1 MILATSVGDVVV
13 SFLLLAGVTLSL
25 LAGIGLQR
33 FPDVFARMHAATKPA
48 TLGLVLI
55 LLAAALRLAD
65 GGDVIKLLVIAAA
78 QFITAP
84 LGAHMIGRAAH
95 RAGDQMGPETTV
107 DELAAARRQRDAD
120 G

>member
-1 MILATSVGDVVV
+1 MIVAASVGDTIV
-13 SFLLLAGVTLSL
+13 SFLLLTGVSLSL

-55 LLAAALRLAD
+55 LVAAALRLSD
-65 GGDVIKLLVIAAA
+65 GGDVVKLLVIAAA

-84 LGAHMIGRAAH
+84 LGAHMVGRAAH
-95 RAGDQMGPETTV
+95 RAGDQTAPETSV
-107 DELAAARRQRDAD
+107 DELARDTGRRT
-120 G
+120 GP

>member
-13 SFLLLAGVTLSL
+13 SFLLLAGVSLSL
-25 LAGIGLQR
+25 LAGVGLQR

-55 LLAAALRLAD
+55 LIAAALRLSD

-84 LGAHMIGRAAH
+84 LGAHMVGRAAH
-95 RAGDQMGPETTV
+95 RAGGQTGPDTTV
-107 DELAAARRQRDAD
+107 DELADARRRTAGD
-120 G
+120 